1 MESSFRNADCTRCA
15 LGDDAR
21 KRGGHACII
30 AEPLGKVRLLVVGQ
44 NPGSQENYAGRPF
57 IGPNGELI
65 RELLANSPVSYSFTN
80 AAKCWTKD
88 NREPTTDELEACRP
102 YLIQEILIAAP
113 EVILALGNIAAK
125 TLIGHGGVMAY
136 RGAPQELRGE
146 IKDYLRR
153 NGFEGP
159 LPQVLC
165 TVHPA
170 YVLRVPKAKGLLEED
185 ITGAIRLC
193 KQISGEEIPIDATY
207 TDGSCSDIDFTQLLS
222 WDIESTSA
230 QYRDSAFRLHL
241 IGVDDGIGPVK
252 ILTNPQEWKTFHSR
266 LLGLDAEQ
274 KVTFN
279 GLSFDEPA
287 MRALFG
293 GRRSPVGDVMPL
305 GYLLDESMPNHTLDA
320 FAIRWLG
327 ATPWKDRKPRTKQ
340 NKLEIAEYW
349 AKGPQNEKDWD
360 ELKQYNA
367 RDTKYTRDLWL
378 KLRELC
384 TPELIKVYE
393 RMLVPAIQTLAKTTE
408 TGLYLVPANIVP
420 AREWTDDEMGK
431 SLSIIHRIVADLWLG
446 FDFNPNSTKQIARVL
461 FEKPDP
467 AKNIYSLGEKPKR
480 FSEKTKAPSTDSE
493 TLKTIRSVSQSEETV
508 EFCGNLLT
516 YKEAHKMA
524 GFLNRYEKLVESDGR
539 LHPPYFTK
547 TETGRTSSWIH
558 TVPRKT
564 AIRRIIG
571 APPGRKL
578 IVADLSQIEL
588 RLVAWASR
596 DREMLATYKEGKNGG
611 DIHNTTAKAII
622 RLGRGL
628 PRDSEISF
636 DPITNKTER
645 SLSKGVNFGCVYGA
659 EAHTLRDYLW
669 KVFGIRITQKEAE
682 TLRDDI
688 FFGTYSD
695 LIPWYKEIIAR
706 LKIEKQ
712 VVSPIGRIRRLPNI
726 DASDVEV
733 RAEAARQGINTYIQ
747 SFGSDLA
754 LTSFF
759 LVEQE
764 YDWLA
769 PVMFHHDADL
779 FECDEDR
786 AEEGAKIVQHYME
799 VEALAYIKKHWGVD
813 LDVPI
818 IAETKILQEWG

>member
-1 MESSFRNADCTRCA
+1 MTFRNADCNRCG
-15 LGDDAR
+15 LGDIVR
-21 KRGGHACII
+21 QRNGHACII
-30 AEPLGKVRLLVVGQ
+30 AEPLARVRLLVVGQ

-57 IGPNGELI
+57 IGSSGELI
-65 RELLANSPVSYSFTN
+65 RELLGDSPISYAFTN
-80 AAKCWTKD
+80 AVKCWTRD
-88 NREPTTDELEACRP
+88 NREPVTDELEACRP
-102 YLIQEILIAAP
+102 YLIQEILIAEP

-125 TLIGHGGVMAY
+125 TLVGHGGVMAH
-136 RGAPQELRGE
+136 RGAPQELRAE
-146 IKDYLRR
+146 IREALRR
-153 NGFEGP
+153 NGYVGEP
-159 LPQVLC
+159 PKVLC
-165 TVHPA
+165 SVHPA
-170 YVLRVPKAKGLLEED
+170 YVLRVPKAKGLLQED
-185 ITGAIRLC
+185 VTGAIRLC
-193 KQISGEEIPIDATY
+193 RQIAGEEVPIDATY
-207 TDGSCSDIDFTQLLS
+207 VDASASDVDYNAVLS

-230 QYRDSAFRLHL
+230 QYRRSDFGLHL
-241 IGVDDGIGPVK
+241 IGIDDGCGPVK
-252 ILTNPQEWKTFHSR
+252 ILTHAQEWKKFHSTI
-266 LLGLDAEQ
+266 LELPADK

-287 MRALFG
+287 MRGLFG
-293 GRRSPVGDVMPL
+293 GNRSSVGDIMPL
-305 GYLLDESMPNHTLDA
+305 GYLLDEAMPHHTLDA
-320 FAIRWLG
+320 YALRWLG
-327 ATPWKDRKPRTKQ
+327 ATPWKDRKPRTKANQ
-340 NKLEIAEYW
+340 AEITEYW
-349 AKGPQNEKDWD
+349 ARGPQNAQDWID
-360 ELKQYNA
+360 LKTYNA
-367 RDTKYTRDLWL
+367 RDTKFTRDLWF
-378 KLRELC
+378 KLRNAMS
-384 TPELIKVYE
+384 PELLRVYTH
-393 RMLVPAIQTLAKTTE
+393 MLVPAIQALTRATE
-408 TGLYLVPANIVP
+408 TGLYLIPANIIP

-431 SLSIIHRIVADLWLG
+431 SLSIIQRIVADLWLG

-461 FEKPDP
+461 FEKPD
-467 AKNIYSLGEKPKR
+467 ASKNIYSLGEKPVR
-480 FSEKTKAPSTDSE
+480 FSEKTKAPSTDGES
-493 TLKTIRSVSQSEETV
+493 LKTIRSRSSSEETV

-524 GFLNRYEKLVESDGR
+524 GFLNRYEKLVEDDGR

-571 APPGRKL
+571 APSGRKL

-596 DREMLATYKEGKNGG
+596 DPEMLATYKEGKNGG
-611 DIHNTTAKAII
+611 DLHNTTAKHII
-622 RLGRGL
+622 RMGRGL
-628 PRDSEISF
+628 PRDADVPF
-636 DPITNKTER
+636 DKDLNKSER

-659 EAHTLRDYLW
+659 EAATLRDYLW
-669 KVFGIRITQKEAE
+669 KVFGIRITMQEAS

-688 FFGTYSD
+688 FFGTYAG
-695 LIPWYKEIIAR
+695 LIPWFQERIAL
-706 LKIEKQ
+706 LKKEKQ

-726 DASDVEV
+726 DASDIEV

-759 LVEQE
+759 LVERD
-764 YDWLA
+764 YDWLS

-799 VEALAYIKKHWGVD
+799 VEALSYIKKHWGVE

-818 IAETKILQEWG
+818 LAETKILQEWG